1 MALTLVEAAKLAKD
15 PLKEAVINEFAAGD
29 ILGAIPFENEDGTG
43 VHYNKV
49 DKLPGID
56 FRGLNEAFNESTGV
70 INPESEAFRIFGGD
84 VDVDGAL
91 VAMKGQQVR
100 SQHEQLKVEASRI
113 NWEYQFIKGDSAD
126 SNGRGFDGLQK
137 RVTGRQRISNV
148 DAGGPLSLAKL
159 DEVLSQVKR
168 SGGRTVAIMSRKLRD
183 VRLTAASR
191 ATGVGGFLTS
201 TQDDFGRTITSYS
214 GIPLLVDDLSNP
226 ILPFTETSPDGT
238 SSTECTSIYVVTFGP
253 MMCTGIQGRNNSGG
267 YGIDV
272 RDLGEIDSKNVYR
285 TRIDW
290 NCSFAIYN
298 GYSVARLYGITDA
311 PVVA

>member
-1 MALTLVEAAKLAKD
+1 MALTLVEAAKLAQD
-15 PLKEAVINEFAAGD
+15 PLKAAVINEFAAGD

-49 DKLPGID
+49 DQLPGIG
-56 FRGLNEAFNESTGV
+56 FRGLNEAFDESTGV
-70 INPESEAFRIFGGD
+70 INPQSEAFRIFGGD
-84 VDVDGAL
+84 IDVDGAL
-91 VAMKGQQVR
+91 VSMKGEQVR
-100 SQHEQLKVEASRI
+100 QQHEQLKIEASRV
-113 NWEYQFIKGDSAD
+113 NWEYQFIKGNSDAD
-126 SNGRGFDGLQK
+126 PRGFDGLQK
-137 RVTGRQRISNV
+137 RVTGNQLISNADGG
-148 DAGGPLSLAKL
+148 DALSLAKL

-168 SGGRTVAIMSRKLRD
+168 TGGTTVAIMNRKLRD

-201 TQDDFGRTITSYS
+201 TQDSFGRTITTYS

-226 ILPFTETSPDGT
+226 ILPFTETSPDG
-238 SSTECTSIYVVTFGP
+238 SSSNACTSIYVVTFGP

-267 YGIDV
+267 YGIDA
-272 RDLGEIDSKNVYR
+272 RDLGEIDSKNVFR
-285 TRIDW
+285 TRVDW

-311 PVVA
+311 AVVV

>member
-1 MALTLVEAAKLAKD
+1 MALTLVEAAKLAQD
-15 PLKEAVINEFAAGD
+15 PLKAAVINEFAAGD

-49 DKLPGID
+49 DQLPGIG
-56 FRGLNEAFNESTGV
+56 FRGLNEAFDESTGV
-70 INPESEAFRIFGGD
+70 INPQSEAFRIFGGD
-84 VDVDGAL
+84 IDVDGAL
-91 VAMKGQQVR
+91 VSMKGEQVR
-100 SQHEQLKVEASRI
+100 QQHEQLKIEASRV
-113 NWEYQFIKGDSAD
+113 NWEYQFIKGNSDAD
-126 SNGRGFDGLQK
+126 PRGFDGLQK
-137 RVTGRQRISNV
+137 RVTGNQLISNADGG
-148 DAGGPLSLAKL
+148 DALSLAKL

-168 SGGRTVAIMSRKLRD
+168 TGGTTVAIMNRKLRD

-201 TQDDFGRTITSYS
+201 TQDSFGRTITTYS

-226 ILPFTETSPDGT
+226 ILPFTETSPDG
-238 SSTECTSIYVVTFGP
+238 SSSNACTSVYVVTFGP

-267 YGIDV
+267 YGIDA
-272 RDLGEIDSKNVYR
+272 RDLGEIDSKNVFR
-285 TRIDW
+285 TRVDW

-311 PVVA
+311 AVVV